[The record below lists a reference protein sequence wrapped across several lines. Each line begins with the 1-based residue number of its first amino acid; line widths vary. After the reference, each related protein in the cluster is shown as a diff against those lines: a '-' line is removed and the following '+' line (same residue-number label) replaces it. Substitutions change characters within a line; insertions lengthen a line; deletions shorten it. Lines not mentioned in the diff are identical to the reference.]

1 MSRHLPDKLWFLWQL
16 WVSALVLVGCLVAS
30 FASAQAP
37 DAKGPAWVLTLEG
50 PIGPAVADYLIRGI
64 DQAEQAQ
71 APLVIIRMDTP
82 GGLDLSMRD
91 IIQRILAA
99 SVPVVSYVSPD
110 GARAASAGTFLLYAS
125 HIAAM
130 APSTTLGAATPVA
143 IGAGSQAEPEAT
155 ETSQTALSKKQIN
168 DAVAYIRELAAL
180 RGRNADWAEQ
190 AVREAASLGAQQAL
204 EQRVID
210 LQAKD
215 MTDLLAQLHGREI
228 TIGSAKRVLDTQ
240 GLSLA
245 EHSPDWRSR
254 LLAVITNPSLAYVL
268 MMIGIYGLIYEF
280 SNPGIGGPGIIGV
293 ICLLLAL
300 YAFQMLPVNY
310 LGIALIVLGL
320 TLMVSEAFV
329 PSFGVL
335 GVGGALAFVLGSF
348 VLMDTQVPAYQI
360 GLPLIA
366 GFAVMSLL
374 VCVLSVSMALRAHR
388 RKALLGA
395 DSWVGALAEAL
406 DDFDRRG
413 HVRIQGETWQARTS
427 VPVQKGQQV
436 RVQAVHDLVLDVMP
450 TDQETQ

>member
-1 MSRHLPDKLWFLWQL
+1 MHRSMSTIPRLIR
-16 WVSALVLVGCLVAS
+16 LVAGS
-30 FASAQAP
+30 VLLLLLGLLPTLSPADSQQ
-37 DAKGPAWVLTLEG
+37 KGQSAWVLSLEG

-64 DQAEQAQ
+64 DQAEAAG

-99 SVPVVSYVSPD
+99 NLPVISYVSPD

-125 HIAAM
+125 HVAAM

-143 IGAGSQAEPEAT
+143 MGAGPQQDEAASQ
-155 ETSQTALSKKQIN
+155 QDALSKKQIN
-168 DAVAYIRELAAL
+168 DAVAYIRELAEL

-204 EQRVID
+204 DQQVVD
-210 LQAKD
+210 LIAAD
-215 MTDLLAQLHGREI
+215 MADLLVQLHERKVTLGSREL
-228 TIGSAKRVLDTQ
+228 TLETEN
-240 GLSLA
+240 LTLA
-245 EHSPDWRSR
+245 EHQPDWRSQ

-280 SNPGIGGPGIIGV
+280 SNPGIGGPGILGA

-320 TLMVSEAFV
+320 TLMVSETFV

-348 VLMDTQVPAYQI
+348 VLMDTDVPAYQI
-360 GLPLIA
+360 GFPLIA

-374 VCVLSVSMALRAHR
+374 VCVASVGMAVRAHR
-388 RKALLGA
+388 RKALLGPE
-395 DSWVGALAEAL
+395 SWVGETARALA
-406 DDFDRRG
+406 DFDQCG
-413 HVRIQGETWQARTS
+413 HVRIQGETWQAQST
-427 VPVQKGQQV
+427 VPIKKGQRV
-436 RVQAVHDLVLDVMP
+436 RVQAVHDLVLDVTP
-450 TDQETQ
+450 DEA